1 MTNAIL
7 SVTAIPFPC
16 SSQGKRVA
24 IQNGLAQCSNAVL
37 SSVLAPI
44 FVADFGGGKRRQ
56 RSVGVGETSRIRRV
70 GVVKFGEMYYF
81 RASLLWR
88 LIMEMA
94 NNCQVSNVVCDGSP
108 SRIRRVRRISL
119 GITTRPRSSHYV
131 KKRPKEIL
139 NPENP

>member
-1 MTNAIL
+1 MEEIVDACL
-7 SVTAIPFPC
+7 LGSE
-16 SSQGKRVA
+16 
-24 IQNGLAQCSNAVL
+24 
-37 SSVLAPI
+37 
-44 FVADFGGGKRRQ
+44 
-56 RSVGVGETSRIRRV
+56 GVEEPSRIRRV

-81 RASLLWR
+81 RPSLLWR

-94 NNCQVSNVVCDGSP
+94 KNCHVSNVVCDGSP